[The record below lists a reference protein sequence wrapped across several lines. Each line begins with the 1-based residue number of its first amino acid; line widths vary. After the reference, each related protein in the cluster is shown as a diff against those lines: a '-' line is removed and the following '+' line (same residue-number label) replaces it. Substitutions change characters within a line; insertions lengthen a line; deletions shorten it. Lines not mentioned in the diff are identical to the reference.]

1 MKYSL
6 RVSWDWLSRKLRTQ
20 FGIGIIT
27 VVPIGATIWILY
39 WIFRTVDDVL
49 RPLIKVVWGDTVTGV
64 GFGITILLIYLV
76 GVIASN
82 VVGKRLIRYGESAL
96 PWLPIVRQLY
106 TGIKQILESFSVPR
120 ENGLMQPVLT
130 EFPRKGMRV
139 IGFIT
144 NELCD
149 EPGKKLFTVFIPTS
163 PNPTSGFLQIVGED
177 EIVRLD
183 ISVENALKMIISAG
197 RVTPKEVVDS
207 LSALS

>member
-6 RVSWDWLSRKLRTQ
+6 RGSWDWLSRKLRTQ
-20 FGIGIIT
+20 FGIGIIA
-27 VVPIGATIWILY
+27 VVPIGATILILY
-39 WIFRTVDDVL
+39 WIFRTIDDIL
-49 RPLIKVVWGDTVTGV
+49 QPLVKVVWGDTFIGV

-96 PWLPIVRQLY
+96 PWLPIVEQLY
-106 TGIKQILESFSVPR
+106 TGIKQILESFAAHDG
-120 ENGLMQPVLT
+120 NGLMQPVLT
-130 EFPRKGMRV
+130 EFPKKDMRV

-144 NELCD
+144 NELCT
-149 EPGKKLFTVFIPTS
+149 EPGRKLFTVFIPTS

-183 ISVENALKMIISAG
+183 ISVENALKMIVSAG
-197 RVTPKEVVDS
+197 RVTPKEVVDN
-207 LSALS
+207 LSALG